1 MKELMKLNIQMFSWK
16 TNPYL
21 TISESYVGSG
31 SENYS
36 KVNVKVTF
44 SCSSTTFNQSAY
56 AKLTINGS
64 EQSPVYINVA
74 SGGGTYTADLGTF
87 QFTHNEDGSLGN
99 IPISVYVYVV
109 SNTTATVTGTYFP
122 TKISRY
128 FSSTPKITL
137 SNATETTMTYNW
149 STSEI
154 CKSISWNGG
163 GTASFTGLG
172 TKSGTIN
179 VTGLIANKS
188 YSHYGIFTRNDSGL
202 TSNSNTSINSTYNY
216 PYCTS
221 LPDFTIGNNVNLKF
235 YNPLNRTIQIQ
246 MWSHKSGNFVSDL
259 ITISGTSYS
268 GFSNVSDRLYGSIPN
283 DTSSI
288 YNIDV
293 HYGSNKSVC
302 TGGSYHINTN
312 ECTPVFND
320 FSYEDTSSI
329 NKITGDSS
337 ILVNGVSDCLFKIS
351 VSNRAIA
358 KKHASIVKYTYVWGS
373 VSNSSSYS
381 STSDVSSKIC
391 GGNGNNIS
399 VTAIDSR
406 GLTTTV
412 TKIIQNILYVN
423 ASINSIEAK
432 RKDGVSSETY
442 LTGKF
447 TIWNGNWNSGKPNIL
462 TYVGYRVLINNVWTE
477 YFDITTEVK
486 NKMHSLNYN
495 TVTTITLTDNDK
507 IQIHSNGTDSGFEV
521 GKNYTIQVLIKDGTS
536 ENVFTPSTY
545 QATLQSTISDGKV
558 GMSRYKDGNG
568 DYHYGINGMPDS
580 NHTLNIEGNLHLN
593 KPGYDAVLVESDTA
607 NVASGITAR
616 RKDTNTGVALM
627 VGSGG
632 VNHGLW
638 SHKLNKWLV
647 HADGS
652 KVYFDGIQND
662 LDTNNTTDTWVP
674 VIANGKLQHRVINA
688 NINTNFNGYIS
699 DFNNATTNGWYRYYK
714 ETANRPAYGSGWGAV
729 VVQNGDGWI
738 FQTAYGTYTD
748 HDTRIAHRGYINGS
762 WTNWSYVADGGLM
775 TSLYSNSNG
784 TTGTVTLSSSS
795 ANFSY
800 LEIFYMKKNNYTNA
814 FTCHSVKVASPNG
827 KKVALIWGAVETA
840 DTNQICVATKTISG
854 SSIIHNYSGFINVSP
869 GNVGM
874 SNNSNEI
881 YITLV
886 IGYR

>member
-21 TISESYVGSG
+21 TISESYVGNG

-56 AKLTINGS
+56 AKLTINGL

-74 SGGGTYTADLGTF
+74 RGGGTYTADLGTF

-137 SNATETTMTYNW
+137 SSATETTMTYNW

-202 TSNSNTSINSTYNY
+202 TSNSNTSINSTYAY
-216 PYCTS
+216 PYCTEA
-221 LPDFTIGNNVNLKF
+221 PDFTIGNDVTIKL
-235 YNPLNRTIQIQ
+235 YNPLNRNVQIQ
-246 MWSHKSGNFVSDL
+246 MWSHASGQFVSDL
-259 ITISGTSYS
+259 ITINGTSYT
-268 GFSNVSDRLYGSIPN
+268 GFSNIASRLYNSIPN
-283 DTSSI
+283 SKNSK

-293 HYGSNKSVC
+293 HYNSNKAVKDGGYYNI
-302 TGGSYHINTN
+302 TGNETPIFTN
-312 ECTPVFND
+312 FDYQDIAND
-320 FSYEDTSSI
+320 VQLLVGN
-329 NKITGDSS
+329 NKILVDNNSICKFTIGTPATSQNGSTMKKYICYWGGISTEINYENKTIESTG
-337 ILVNGVSDCLFKIS
+337 IIS
-351 VSNRAIA
+351 
-358 KKHASIVKYTYVWGS
+358 
-373 VSNSSSYS
+373 
-381 STSDVSSKIC
+381 
-391 GGNGNNIS
+391 NGNVLKI
-399 VTAIDSR
+399 TAIDSR
-406 GLTTTV
+406 GLSTTV
-412 TKIIQNILYVN
+412 SKTIQNVAYVN
-423 ASINSIEAK
+423 PTINSIDLIRKNGIEA
-432 RKDGVSSETY
+432 ETY
-442 LTGKF
+442 LTFKA
-447 TIWNGNWNSGKPNIL
+447 TLWNGEWNTNKANEL
-462 TYVGYRVLINNVWTE
+462 TYVGYRVLINNTWTN
-477 YFDITTEVK
+477 YFDVTSTVK
-486 NKMHSLNYN
+486 SKINEFAYN
-495 TVTTITLTDNDK
+495 TTLNLTLNENSQVK
-507 IQIHSNGTDSGFEV
+507 IHSNGSNNGFEL
-521 GKNYTIQVLIKDGTS
+521 GKQFVVQLLIKDGNGTQ
-536 ENVFTPSTY
+536 VFTSPAY
-545 QATLQSTISDGKV
+545 QATIQGIVTDGKV
-558 GMSRYKDGNG
+558 GMARYKDSNG

-593 KPGYDAVLVESDTA
+593 KSGYDAVLVESDTE
-607 NVASGITAR
+607 NVDSGITAR
-616 RKDTNTGVALM
+616 RKDTDTGVALM

-632 VNHGLW
+632 ANHGLW

-647 HADGS
+647 HANGS

-699 DFNNATTNGWYRYYK
+699 DFNNATTNGWYRYYI

-762 WTNWSYVADGGLM
+762 WSKWSYVADGGLM

-795 ANFSY
+795 ADFSY
-800 LEIFYMKKNNYTNA
+800 LEIFYMKKNVHTNA

-854 SSIIHNYSGFINVSP
+854 TSITHNYSGFINVSP

-874 SNNSNEI
+874 SNSSNEI
-881 YITLV
+881 YITQV